1 MLSRPAKLPTKS
13 CVRNPWRTATRRSSG
28 VPKHA
33 SASLAVLD
41 LVMASPAQPAARRS
55 PRRLC
60 LLSARSD
67 DQPLPRSDQK
77 GKTLIIIIHRP
88 NIRPSKLVIWYG
100 GMCAWPFLPYCAN
113 KPLTNNPLRII
124 GMYQTMR
131 YEISDMR

>member
-1 MLSRPAKLPTKS
+1 M
-13 CVRNPWRTATRRSSG
+13 
-28 VPKHA
+28 PKHA

-77 GKTLIIIIHRP
+77 GKTKQPLLHAHTTRRRGSLCRVSRTRGTP
-88 NIRPSKLVIWYG
+88 GRGTRSYYCECGEG
-100 GMCAWPFLPYCAN
+100 G
-113 KPLTNNPLRII
+113 
-124 GMYQTMR
+124 
-131 YEISDMR
+131 

>member
-1 MLSRPAKLPTKS
+1 M
-13 CVRNPWRTATRRSSG
+13 
-28 VPKHA
+28 PKHA

-77 GKTLIIIIHRP
+77 GKLCGCVYIYIQLIPPLLID
-88 NIRPSKLVIWYG
+88 
-100 GMCAWPFLPYCAN
+100 MPF
-113 KPLTNNPLRII
+113 I
-124 GMYQTMR
+124 
-131 YEISDMR
+131 

>member
-1 MLSRPAKLPTKS
+1 M
-13 CVRNPWRTATRRSSG
+13 
-28 VPKHA
+28 PKHA

-77 GKTLIIIIHRP
+77 GKLYSAYNTLLLIDITLIYSYIYIIRLSLFGP
-88 NIRPSKLVIWYG
+88 TGSMAGRQS
-100 GMCAWPFLPYCAN
+100 A
-113 KPLTNNPLRII
+113 R
-124 GMYQTMR
+124 
-131 YEISDMR
+131 

>member
-1 MLSRPAKLPTKS
+1 M
-13 CVRNPWRTATRRSSG
+13 
-28 VPKHA
+28 PKHA

-77 GKTLIIIIHRP
+77 GKLHT
-88 NIRPSKLVIWYG
+88 NDSFDKGGVIG
-100 GMCAWPFLPYCAN
+100 SILSVN
-113 KPLTNNPLRII
+113 RHHITH
-124 GMYQTMR
+124 YQQ
-131 YEISDMR
+131 

>member
-1 MLSRPAKLPTKS
+1 M
-13 CVRNPWRTATRRSSG
+13 
-28 VPKHA
+28 PKHA

-77 GKTLIIIIHRP
+77 GKLVIIIMMYKVCSVVRVWLCGVQSAK
-88 NIRPSKLVIWYG
+88 SKAQLHEGKYRYSKKIPPLASRQRVALVAG
-100 GMCAWPFLPYCAN
+100 
-113 KPLTNNPLRII
+113 
-124 GMYQTMR
+124 
-131 YEISDMR
+131 

>member
-1 MLSRPAKLPTKS
+1 M
-13 CVRNPWRTATRRSSG
+13 
-28 VPKHA
+28 PKHA

-77 GKTLIIIIHRP
+77 GKLFYLYMHNDDEP
-88 NIRPSKLVIWYG
+88 EPEVKAEAL
-100 GMCAWPFLPYCAN
+100 
-113 KPLTNNPLRII
+113 
-124 GMYQTMR
+124 
-131 YEISDMR
+131 

>member
-13 CVRNPWRTATRRSSG
+13 CVRNPWRTAIRRSSG

-77 GKTLIIIIHRP
+77 GKLFKLNIHIHITTSSTVFEGYSPLSGPGTARYLIRVQPVFCELSLICISVSASSAAH
-88 NIRPSKLVIWYG
+88 
-100 GMCAWPFLPYCAN
+100 
-113 KPLTNNPLRII
+113 LR
-124 GMYQTMR
+124 
-131 YEISDMR
+131 